1 MIAACCYT
9 TVLAVLRILRPSRT
23 TGPCFHGR
31 RRLLYDSCDP
41 ALSLRTHRGAFAPM
55 SQLLPPRSA
64 KDSDDEDSDD
74 DVGGTAHDDGL
85 SPVNPDQRKK
95 VRCLL

>member
-1 MIAACCYT
+1 
-9 TVLAVLRILRPSRT
+9 
-23 TGPCFHGR
+23 
-31 RRLLYDSCDP
+31 
-41 ALSLRTHRGAFAPM
+41 M

>member
-1 MIAACCYT
+1 MSLSTIALLDRVAN
-9 TVLAVLRILRPSRT
+9 TVLLECHQPDLVSSFLN
-23 TGPCFHGR
+23 
-31 RRLLYDSCDP
+31 
-41 ALSLRTHRGAFAPM
+41 THRGAFAPM

-95 VRCLL
+95 VR